1 MCLSL
6 GCLQKQVSLNCNHL
20 NSIFFFAEKKCVNNV
35 VAKLLCLLQKEV
47 STGVCTCIPSVVSWA
62 HVLLLAVNF
71 CLQLSCCLCRNS
83 RNLNLK
89 SVQFYQTVVFQQVG
103 LLVRKAVLPSI
114 KSLTETGELINVWLE
129 KKYGVCDLP
138 ANYSL
143 CFLDPPK
150 QSMYIPNILS

>member
-1 MCLSL
+1 MRSIYCKL
-6 GCLQKQVSLNCNHL
+6 GTCSTSYCK
-20 NSIFFFAEKKCVNNV
+20 F
-35 VAKLLCLLQKEV
+35 LLTVEL
-47 STGVCTCIPSVVSWA
+47 PSV
-62 HVLLLAVNF
+62 
-71 CLQLSCCLCRNS
+71 QE
-83 RNLNLK
+83 LK
-89 SVQFYQTVVFQQVG
+89 KLESVQFYQTVVFQQVG
-103 LLVRKAVLPSI
+103 LPVRKAVLPSI